1 MQPLDHDSF
10 FIGGKQRRTDA
21 DEYLDV
27 ISPRSEER
35 IGRVP
40 AASRHDI
47 DAAVA
52 SAREAFDHGPWPR
65 MSPAERGSYCA
76 ALAEAIQKRGDA
88 LASLISEESGCSITM
103 SRLYQTVSPATS
115 LNYSAELSRSLVTEE
130 SRVTDLSRLAGTS
143 SGADV
148 VPMLNKSLV
157 LREPVGVVAIFPAY
171 NFTLPAVGQK
181 LGPALVAGCTAV
193 IKTTEPNP
201 LATMEL
207 GELLQEIDLPPG
219 VVNIV
224 AARAPES
231 EYLVMHPGIDLVSFT
246 GSVRTGKRIGEVCG
260 ALVRPVVLELGGKSA
275 AIVLDDV
282 NPDDIIPILISASIG
297 MNSGQSCA
305 AQSRILVPAT
315 RYVEYAEALAD
326 TFTSL
331 KIGDPMDPD
340 SVITPLITSTH
351 RQNVESH
358 IARAQEEGATVKTG
372 GRRPPHLDR
381 GWYIEPTLLTDV
393 NNSMSV
399 AQHESFGP
407 VVELI
412 AHNGE
417 ADAIAIAN
425 DSAYG
430 LSGSVFTSDV
440 QTGVS
445 VARQVR
451 TGTFSVNT
459 FAVDLGSPFGG
470 VKESGIGR
478 EHGPAAVDEFLVS
491 KTISLPP
498 SGPSP
503 SEIAP
508 KAVAGVG
515 PGISESVTH

>member
-1 MQPLDHDSF
+1 MQTLDHDSF
-10 FIGGKQRRTDA
+10 FIGGTQRRTDSG
-21 DEYLDV
+21 EYFDV

-40 AASRHDI
+40 AAARGDI

-52 SAREAFDHGPWPR
+52 SAREAFDRGPWQR
-65 MSPAERGSYCA
+65 MSPAERGDYCA
-76 ALAEAIQKRGDA
+76 ALAEAIQKRADA
-88 LASLISEESGCSITM
+88 LAPLISEESGCSINM
-103 SRLYQTVSPATS
+103 SRLYQAVSPALS

-157 LREPVGVVAIFPAY
+157 LREAVGVVAIFPAY
-171 NFTLPAVGQK
+171 NFALPAIGQK
-181 LGPALVAGCTAV
+181 LGPALVAGCTVV
-193 IKTTEPNP
+193 IKATEPNP
-201 LATMEL
+201 LAIMEF
-207 GELLQEIDLPPG
+207 GELLQEIGLPAG

-224 AARAPES
+224 AARVPES
-231 EYLVMHPGIDLVSFT
+231 EYLVRHPGVDLVSFT
-246 GSVRTGKRIGEVCG
+246 GSVQTGKRIGEICG

-275 AIVLDDV
+275 AIVLDDAV
-282 NPDDIIPILISASIG
+282 PDNIIPTLVSASVG

-305 AQSRILVPAT
+305 AQSRILVPTT
-315 RYVEYAEALAD
+315 RYAEYAEAIAD
-326 TFTSL
+326 TFASL
-331 KIGDPMDPD
+331 KVGDPMDPESD
-340 SVITPLITSTH
+340 ITPLITSAH
-351 RQNVESH
+351 REQVESH
-358 IARAQEEGATVKTG
+358 IARAREEGATVKTG

-393 NNSMSV
+393 HNSMYV

-459 FAVDLGSPFGG
+459 FAIDLASPFGG

-478 EHGPAAVDEFLVS
+478 EHGPTAVEEFLVS

-508 KAVAGVG
+508 TAFVGVG
-515 PGISESVTH
+515 PGISESITD